1 MIVVGYSALFQL
13 VVPEVIVVIAAL
25 GVLAVDL
32 LFMRGMET
40 RARFTVGAVISC
52 IGCVG
57 AVVWMLIAPQHANV
71 FDGTLVVNPQT
82 QLVQIALLA
91 LTILVILISIESTFT
106 AHVGEYLALIL
117 FATIGMM
124 FLVSSQNILLI
135 FISLELLSLS
145 LYILAAFNKRSGQSA
160 EAALKYFLFGGAS
173 AAFTLFGLSLV
184 YGLSG
189 STNLSRI
196 AEATKGP
203 SLDPLLA
210 VAIVMTVIGFG
221 FKVAAV
227 PFHFWAPDVYEGAPT
242 SSAALIASSAKVA
255 GLVIFYQVMVIG
267 FAGAE
272 GSGAWGSH
280 VPGWVPVIAF
290 VAALSIVLG
299 NLVAIMQTSV
309 RRLLAYSAI
318 AHVGYM
324 LLALVSH
331 TEQSFGA
338 LLYYALT
345 YALTTIGAFGVV
357 TVVETRIGGGK
368 LSDFSGLSRRAPVLS
383 FCMLI
388 CLLSLAGIPP
398 LAGFFGKFYL
408 FTSTLAAEPKTF
420 GLLWLVILAIA
431 MSAVSLY
438 YYLQVLKRIYIADP
452 PAGAGPIQ
460 VPIVSQVAIC
470 LIAFRVVLLGCA
482 PNILLAWLQ
491 QAIQIVS
498 F

>member
-1 MIVVGYSALFQL
+1 MIAPAYSALFQL
-13 VVPEVIVVIAAL
+13 VVPEVIVIIASL
-25 GVLAVDL
+25 SVLAVDL
-32 LFMRGMET
+32 LFMRGIGL
-40 RARFTVGAVISC
+40 RARFTIGAMISC

-57 AVVWMLIAPQHANV
+57 AVIWMRIAPQQANV

-82 QLVQIALLA
+82 QLVQIALLV
-91 LTILVILISIESTFT
+91 LTILVILLSIESTFT

-117 FATIGMM
+117 FATTGMM

-145 LYILAAFNKRSGQSA
+145 LYILAAFNKRSAQSA
-160 EAALKYFLFGGAS
+160 EAALK
-173 AAFTLFGLSLV
+173 FTLFGLSLV

-189 STNLSRI
+189 STNLTRI
-196 AEATKGP
+196 ADATRSS
-203 SLDPLLA
+203 SLDPLLS
-210 VAIVMTVIGFG
+210 VAIVMTLIGFG

-272 GSGAWGSH
+272 GSTAWGSH
-280 VPGWVPVIAF
+280 APGWVPVIAC

-331 TEQSFGA
+331 TEQSFSA

-357 TVVETRIGGGK
+357 SVVETKTGGDK

-388 CLLSLAGIPP
+388 FLLSLAGIPP

-408 FTSTLAAEPKTF
+408 FTSTLTAEPKTF

-438 YYLQVLKRIYIADP
+438 YYLQVLKRMYIADP
-452 PAGAGPIQ
+452 PAEAGPIRT
-460 VPIVSQVAIC
+460 PMVSQAAIC
-470 LIAFRVVLLGCA
+470 LIAFSVVLLGCA

-498 F
+498 Y

>member
-1 MIVVGYSALFQL
+1 MIATGYSTLFQL
-13 VVPEVIVVIAAL
+13 VLPEVIVVVAAFSVL
-25 GVLAVDL
+25 GTDL
-32 LFMRGMET
+32 LCMRAAGT
-40 RARFTVGAVISC
+40 RARFIVGTVISC
-52 IGCVG
+52 AGCVG
-57 AVVWMLIAPQHANV
+57 AILWLLIAQQQATV
-71 FDGTLVVNPQT
+71 FDGTLVIGPQT
-82 QLVQIALLA
+82 QLIQIALLV
-91 LTILVILISIESTFT
+91 LTIFIILISVESTFT
-106 AHVGEYLALIL
+106 AHVSEYLAMIL
-117 FATIGMM
+117 FAATSMM

-145 LYILAAFNKRSGQSA
+145 LYILAAFNKSSAQSA
-160 EAALKYFLFGGAS
+160 EAALRYFLFGGTS
-173 AAFTLFGLSLV
+173 AAFLLFGLSLV
-184 YGLSG
+184 YGLSN
-189 STNLSRI
+189 STSLTRI
-196 AEATKGP
+196 ANAIKGP
-203 SLDPLLA
+203 SLDPLLV

-227 PFHFWAPDVYEGAPT
+227 PLHFWAPDVYEGAPST
-242 SSAALIASSAKVA
+242 SAALIASNAKVA
-255 GLVIFYQVMVIG
+255 GFVVFYQVMVIA

-272 GSGAWGSH
+272 GSGAWGRYM
-280 VPGWVPVIAF
+280 PGWVPVIAF

-331 TEQSFGA
+331 TEQSFDA

-357 TVVETRIGGGK
+357 AVVEANIGGDT
-368 LSDFSGLSRRAPVLS
+368 LSDFAGLSRRAPMLS

-388 CLLSLAGIPP
+388 FLLSLAGIPP

-408 FTSTLAAEPKTF
+408 FASTLNAEPKNL

-438 YYLQVLKRIYIADP
+438 YYLQVLKRIYIADS
-452 PAGAGPIQ
+452 PAQAGPIQ
-460 VPIVSQVAIC
+460 TPAVSQVAIC
-470 LIAFRVVLLGCA
+470 LIAFGVLLLGCA
-482 PNILLAWLQ
+482 PNILLAWLR
-491 QAIQIVS
+491 QAIQRVS